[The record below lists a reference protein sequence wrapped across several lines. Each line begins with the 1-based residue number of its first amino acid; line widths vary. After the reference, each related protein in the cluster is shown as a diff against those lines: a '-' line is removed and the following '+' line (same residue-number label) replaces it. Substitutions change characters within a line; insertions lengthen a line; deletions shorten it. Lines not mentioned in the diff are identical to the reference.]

1 MPPHVAWRK
10 SSYSNGGT
18 NCVEFA
24 QLPDGMIGMR
34 NSRDPDGTVLAYPRA
49 ALAELLAGIKH
60 GEYDDLA

>member
-1 MPPHVAWRK
+1 MPPHLVWRK

-24 QLPDGMIGMR
+24 QLPDGTIGMR
-34 NSRDPDGTVLAYPRA
+34 NSRDPDGAVLECTRTELRA
-49 ALAELLAGIKH
+49 LLDGIKH

>member
-1 MPPHVAWRK
+1 MTTGANWRK

-24 QLPDGMIGMR
+24 ALPDESVGMR
-34 NSRDPDGTVLAYPRA
+34 NSRDPDGAVLIYPRTEIR
-49 ALAELLAGIKH
+49 ALIAGIKR